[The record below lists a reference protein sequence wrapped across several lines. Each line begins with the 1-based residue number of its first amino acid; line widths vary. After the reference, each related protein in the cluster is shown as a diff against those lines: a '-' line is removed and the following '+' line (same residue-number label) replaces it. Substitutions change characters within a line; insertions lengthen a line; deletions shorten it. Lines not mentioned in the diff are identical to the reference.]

1 MTSFFAR
8 GFIMPQGKF
17 IWVDDGDGLQKVLRE
32 AGRAGIIAIDTE
44 YDSFH
49 YFREKLCL
57 LQAGTPAGTYLLD
70 PISADLSP
78 LAVIFE
84 NEAILKIMH
93 AGDNDLRI
101 LTRDYNFEFCNI
113 FDTQR
118 AASILG
124 SHHLSLASVITEYLG
139 IELKKSKKMQR
150 SQWDCRPLTEE
161 QMEYAV
167 EDIDYLIPLYQE
179 LIKLLKERDLLKQ
192 AQKAFEDEIAS
203 ARWSEKILDSR
214 GHTRIEG
221 FQEMRPS
228 QKRRLAALY
237 RWRFHKAKET
247 NRAVFMI
254 LSDQSIA
261 DLAKERIYSTESLS
275 KSGILPEKKLEQ
287 YGTEIIEAIKSK

>member
-1 MTSFFAR
+1 
-8 GFIMPQGKF
+8 MPQSEF
-17 IWVDDGDGLQKVLRE
+17 IWVEDSDGLQRAVRE
-32 AGRAGIIAIDTE
+32 ASRARIIALDTE

-57 LQAGTPAGTYLLD
+57 LQAKTQQGTYLVD

-78 LAVIFE
+78 LARVFA
-84 NEAILKIMH
+84 NSAILKILH

-124 SHHLSLASVITEYLG
+124 SQHLSLASIITEYLG
-139 IELKKSKKMQR
+139 IDLKKSKKMQR
-150 SQWDCRPLTEE
+150 SQWDNRPLTEE
-161 QMEYAV
+161 QMRYAV
-167 EDIDYLIPLYQE
+167 EDIEYLIPLYEE
-179 LIKLLKERDLLKQ
+179 LTKLLRERDLEKQ
-192 AQKAFEDEIAS
+192 AGKAFEDEIAS
-203 ARWSEKILDSR
+203 ARWSEKTLDTR

-237 RWRFHKAKET
+237 RWRFHKARET
-247 NRAVFMI
+247 NRAVFMV
-254 LSDQSIA
+254 LSDQNIA
-261 DLAKERIYSTESLS
+261 ELARERIHSVEALS
-275 KSGILPEKKLEQ
+275 RSGILSEKKIEQFGAEILE
-287 YGTEIIEAIKSK
+287 TIKSR

>member
-1 MTSFFAR
+1 
-8 GFIMPQGKF
+8 MPPGGF
-17 IWVDDGDGLQKVLRE
+17 IWVDDSDGLQTVIKE
-32 AGRAGIIAIDTE
+32 ANRARIIAIDTE

-57 LQAGTPAGTYLLD
+57 VQAKTPLGTYLLD
-70 PISADLSP
+70 PVSADLAP
-78 LAVIFE
+78 LANAFQ
-84 NEAILKIMH
+84 NKAILKIIH

-101 LTRDYNFEFCNI
+101 LTRDYNFAFHNI

-118 AASILG
+118 AAAILG

-150 SQWDCRPLTEE
+150 SQWDCRPLTTE

-167 EDIDYLIPLYQE
+167 EDIEYLIPLYQE
-179 LIKLLKERDLLKQ
+179 MKKLLKERDLEKQ
-192 AQKAFEDEIAS
+192 AEKVFEDEIAS

-228 QKRRLAALY
+228 QKKRLAALY

-254 LSDQSIA
+254 LSDQNIA
-261 DLAKERIYSTESLS
+261 ELAKERIYSIESLS
-275 KSGILPEKKLEQ
+275 KSGIISEKKQEQ
-287 YGTEIIEAIKSK
+287 YGTEILEAIKSR

>member
-1 MTSFFAR
+1 
-8 GFIMPQGKF
+8 MPQGGF
-17 IWVDDGDGLQKVLRE
+17 IWVEDGDGLQTVIRE
-32 AGRAGIIAIDTE
+32 ANRARIIAIDTE

-57 LQAGTPAGTYLLD
+57 VQAKTPTGTYLLD
-70 PISADLSP
+70 PIGADLSP
-78 LAVIFE
+78 LA
-84 NEAILKIMH
+84 NTLQNKAILKIIH

-101 LTRDYNFEFCNI
+101 LTRDYDFDFRNI

-167 EDIDYLIPLYQE
+167 EDIEYLIPLYQE
-179 LIKLLKERDLLKQ
+179 LKKQLKERDLLKQ
-192 AQKAFEDEIAS
+192 AEKAFEDEIGS
-203 ARWSEKILDSR
+203 ARWSEKVLDSR

-228 QKRRLAALY
+228 QRRRLAALFK
-237 RWRFHKAKET
+237 WRFHKAKET

-254 LSDQSIA
+254 LSDQNIA
-261 DLAKERIYSTESLS
+261 ELAKERIYSVESLS
-275 KSGILPEKKLEQ
+275 KSGILSEKKLEQ
-287 YGTEIIEAIKSK
+287 YGTEILEAVKSK

>member
-1 MTSFFAR
+1 MNCPVFAR
-8 GFIMPQGKF
+8 GLVMPEGKF
-17 IWVDDGDGLQKVLRE
+17 TWVDDGDGLQRVVME
-32 AGRAGIIAIDTE
+32 AGRARIIAIDTE

-57 LQAGTPAGTYLLD
+57 LQARTPAGTYLMD
-70 PISADLSP
+70 PISADLAP

-84 NEAILKIMH
+84 NKSILKIMH

-101 LTRDYNFEFCNI
+101 LTRDYTFEFHNI

-167 EDIDYLIPLYQE
+167 EDIDYLIPLYHE
-179 LIKLLKERDLLKQ
+179 LVKLLKERDLLKQ
-192 AQKAFEDEIAS
+192 AEKAFEDEIAS

-214 GHTRIEG
+214 GRIEG
-221 FQEMRPS
+221 FQEMRPG

-254 LSDQSIA
+254 LSDQNIA

-275 KSGILPEKKLEQ
+275 KSGILSEKKIEQ

>member
-1 MTSFFAR
+1 MTQD
-8 GFIMPQGKF
+8 GFV
-17 IWVDDGDGLQKVLRE
+17 WVDDNDGLQRAIRE
-32 AGRAGIIAIDTE
+32 ANRARIIAIDTE

-57 LQAGTPAGTYLLD
+57 VQAKTPSGTYLLD
-70 PISADLSP
+70 PISTDLS
-78 LAVIFE
+78 AFA
-84 NEAILKIMH
+84 NTFQNKAILKIIH

-101 LTRDYNFEFCNI
+101 LTRDYNFDFRNI

-167 EDIDYLIPLYQE
+167 EDIEYLIPLYQE
-179 LIKLLKERDLLKQ
+179 LKKQLNERDLLKQ
-192 AQKAFEDEIAS
+192 AEKAFEDEIAS
-203 ARWSEKILDSR
+203 ARWSEKVLDSR

-228 QKRRLAALY
+228 QRRRLAALY
-237 RWRFHKAKET
+237 KWRFHKAKET

-254 LSDQSIA
+254 LSDQNIA
-261 DLAKERIYSTESLS
+261 ELAKERIYSVESLS
-275 KSGILPEKKLEQ
+275 KSGILSEKKLEQ
-287 YGTEIIEAIKSK
+287 YGTEILEAVKSK

>member
-1 MTSFFAR
+1 
-8 GFIMPQGKF
+8 MPQGEF
-17 IWVDDGDGLQKVLRE
+17 IWVDDREGLQQVVRE
-32 AGRAGIIAIDTE
+32 ADRARIMAIDTE

-57 LQAGTPAGTYLLD
+57 VQVKTPAGTYLID
-70 PISADLSP
+70 PLSIDLSP
-78 LAVIFE
+78 LAGMFE
-84 NEAILKIMH
+84 NKAIVKVMH

-101 LTRDYNFEFCNI
+101 LTRDYNFDFCNI

-118 AASILG
+118 AASFLG
-124 SHHLSLASVITEYLG
+124 SHHLSLGSVITEYLG

-161 QMEYAV
+161 QMQYAA
-167 EDIDYLIPLYQE
+167 EDIEYLIPLYNE
-179 LIKLLKERDLLKQ
+179 LKRLLRERNLLQQ
-192 AQKAFEDEIAS
+192 AEKAFEDETAS
-203 ARWSEKILDSR
+203 ARWSEKVLDSR

-221 FQEMRPS
+221 FQDMRPS

-237 RWRFHKAKET
+237 RWRFHKARET

-254 LSDQSIA
+254 LSDQNIA
-261 DLAKERIYSTESLS
+261 ELAKERIYSTESLS

-287 YGTEIIEAIKSK
+287 YGPEIIEAIKSK

>member
-1 MTSFFAR
+1 MPPS
-8 GFIMPQGKF
+8 GFM
-17 IWVDDGDGLQKVLRE
+17 WVDDTEGLQRVVRE
-32 AGRAGIIAIDTE
+32 AGRARIIAIDTE

-57 LQAGTPAGTYLLD
+57 VQAKTPLGTFLMD
-70 PISADLSP
+70 PISTDLSP
-78 LAVIFE
+78 LAKTFE
-84 NEAILKIMH
+84 NKSILKIIH

-101 LTRDYNFEFCNI
+101 LTRDYNFDFHNI

-139 IELKKSKKMQR
+139 IELQKSKKMQR

-161 QMEYAV
+161 QMQYAI
-167 EDIDYLIPLYQE
+167 EDIEYLIPLYQE
-179 LIKLLKERDLLKQ
+179 LKRLLQERDLEKQ

-203 ARWSEKILDSR
+203 ARWSEKVLDSR

-228 QKRRLAALY
+228 QRRRLAALY
-237 RWRFHKAKET
+237 RWRFLKAKET
-247 NRAVFMI
+247 NRAVFMV
-254 LSDQSIA
+254 LSDQNIA
-261 DLAKERIYSTESLS
+261 ELAKERIYSAESLS
-275 KSGILPEKKLEQ
+275 RSGILSEKKLKQ
-287 YGTEIIEAIKSK
+287 YGPEILEAIKPK

>member
-1 MTSFFAR
+1 
-8 GFIMPQGKF
+8 MPPSGF
-17 IWVDDGDGLQKVLRE
+17 IWVDDSDGLQKAIRE
-32 AGRAGIIAIDTE
+32 ANRARIIAIDTE

-57 LQAGTPAGTYLLD
+57 VQAKTPQGTYLLD
-70 PISADLSP
+70 PVSADLSP
-78 LAVIFE
+78 LANIFE
-84 NEAILKIMH
+84 NRAILKVIH

-101 LTRDYNFEFCNI
+101 LTRDFDFDFRNI

-118 AASILG
+118 AAALLG

-139 IELKKSKKMQR
+139 IDLKKSKKMQR

-167 EDIDYLIPLYQE
+167 EDIEYLIPLYHE
-179 LIKLLKERDLLKQ
+179 LKKLLKERDLESQ
-192 AQKAFEDEIAS
+192 AEKSFEDEIAS
-203 ARWSEKILDSR
+203 ARWSEKVLDSR

-228 QKRRLAALY
+228 QKKRLAALY

-254 LSDQSIA
+254 LSDQNIA
-261 DLAKERIYSTESLS
+261 ELAKERIYSAEALS
-275 KSGILPEKKLEQ
+275 KSGILSEKKFEQ
-287 YGTEIIEAIKSK
+287 YGKEILEAIKSR

>member
-1 MTSFFAR
+1 
-8 GFIMPQGKF
+8 MPQGGF
-17 IWVDDGDGLQKVLRE
+17 NWVENGDGLQKVVRE
-32 AGRAGIIAIDTE
+32 ASRAKVIAIDTE

-57 LQAGTPAGTYLLD
+57 VQAKTQSGTYLLD

-78 LAVIFE
+78 LADIFE
-84 NEAILKIMH
+84 NRAVLKIMH

-101 LTRDYNFEFCNI
+101 LTRDYRFGFHNI

-118 AASILG
+118 AASLLG
-124 SHHLSLASVITEYLG
+124 SHHLSLGSVITEYLG

-150 SQWDCRPLTEE
+150 SQWDSRPLTEE
-161 QMEYAV
+161 QMRYAV
-167 EDIDYLIPLYQE
+167 EDIEYLIPLYQE
-179 LIKLLKERDLLKQ
+179 LKKLLGERALLEQ
-192 AQKAFEDEIAS
+192 AERAFEDEIAS
-203 ARWSEKILDSR
+203 ARWSEKVLDSR

-228 QKRRLAALY
+228 QKKRLAALY

-254 LSDQSIA
+254 LSDQNIA
-261 DLAKERIYSTESLS
+261 DLARDRIYSVEALS
-275 KSGILPEKKLEQ
+275 RSGILSEKKLEQ
-287 YGTEIIEAIKSK
+287 FGAEILETIKSK